1 MGLQIASFENAMSR
15 PHPLCSAALTLI
27 VALTLIAAL
36 TLIVRAGPEREQV
49 LDPIRVGACF
59 ALD

>member
-27 VALTLIAAL
+27 VG
-36 TLIVRAGPEREQV
+36 AGPEREQV